1 MQYGAP
7 KFLANFTLELCTIWG
22 FSSPWRLFCG
32 RRFIFY
38 IIYILYIILSAC
50 GAVLLVMLHLELLRD
65 QDDVPL
71 CNNLFKVS
79 LSPYLVPM
87 LSDYIVSN
95 GLDKVFC

>member
-1 MQYGAP
+1 VAGD
-7 KFLANFTLELCTIWG
+7 
-22 FSSPWRLFCG
+22 LF
-32 RRFIFY
+32 FY
-38 IIYILYIILSAC
+38 IIYILCIILSALAPC